1 MSDVPEHPLTA
12 EQPQHELGGH
22 PPPPMAAMPPVAS
35 RRHLPRGGDNV
46 APRQPPSGGANPRTG
61 PGVAHPPT
69 AVSSH
74 PQIPPPAARDAG
86 SSGSI
91 GGIGGPIGHGG
102 GGSSGSG
109 LGSGSRG
116 NIGIGFA
123 SLYIG
128 AADSCGLFPGSSDR
142 NAPIHSMLCQLWLG
156 EVSAPLVGQHR
167 RRRMAL
173 AAARSALLASRQS
186 IRESLLFDREA
197 SIGEDDAEQ
206 GEERGAN
213 GRRPSSASHP
223 SSSSSS
229 SLRSRPIRSH
239 RDRRRRAAVLG
250 RRMTTS
256 SGGGGRGDGDDHAWM
271 GPASVVQR
279 LVRSTLHD
287 LVHRDPDEVMDIVD
301 HIVDQLRSSSPGGL
315 PWALRPRVSSHGG
328 HQRGPPRRQS
338 HLSLL
343 LGGGGGGGFGGG
355 GTCTGSMGGGSMG
368 GGGGGGQGDG
378 GGHGVTG
385 NGNGD
390 EEKAD
395 AAGTMRTDSGSGYD
409 YSSDGLALLCDPMA
423 TDQYLADSHSG
434 MGMGMGMGIRA
445 GGGWGGSGSSMTS
458 ISSSASNAAL
468 AGGQGGPMSASSLA
482 SSMERFGWDTVFD
495 TLHEV
500 VALARKAKRGKRDE
514 VDDRAHSEAENGAT
528 RTDTWADANDE
539 GDNDGG
545 RDGGDGGG
553 DGGDGDV
560 EEDRV
565 DLLCDVEEDA
575 LGAMVELSVASMSP
589 SQWVKT
595 ITTLLQ
601 AFEPPSEADV
611 AAMAEAEE
619 AEEAEEGNGNF
630 NGNFNDYYHASS
642 TPRTAVEGG
651 SDDDDSGLT
660 DRTLSRTLGHL
671 DTYEAVVDIPIHGLE
686 AGTSFAVL
694 PLPGTL
700 TTAATAGTATAG
712 TAAEN
717 TTSES
722 TGTSARKGRPGFSVR
737 PPAHLGA
744 ALVSFRVSISIPVGH
759 AVTAPPPSPSAHSL
773 PSTEP
778 PSDTIMLF
786 EVGGTAPLDSYRVTA
801 QRAETGH
808 FDWDPEG
815 KLQRGKSYE
824 FRYCLG
830 GDPTNLGCVSYP
842 PTTVGAHFTTL
853 ATVGP
858 LLFVCNRTGLHCLGT
873 AVGGTKRGHLY
884 RSVLFNRHAAL
895 AGASGGSWT
904 GTKERLSH

>member
-1 MSDVPEHPLTA
+1 MMLRTSPHGGAT
-12 EQPQHELGGH
+12 QHELGGL
-22 PPPPMAAMPPVAS
+22 PPPPMAAMPPVDS
-35 RRHLPRGGDNV
+35 RRFLPRGGDNL
-46 APRQPPSGGANPRTG
+46 APRQPPTLGANPRTG

-74 PQIPPPAARDAG
+74 PQIPLRDAG

-102 GGSSGSG
+102 GS
-109 LGSGSRG
+109 SGSRG

-186 IRESLLFDREA
+186 IRKSLLFDREA
-197 SIGEDDAEQ
+197 SLGEDDEEQ

-213 GRRPSSASHP
+213 VRHPSSSHP
-223 SSSSSS
+223 SSSSS

-256 SGGGGRGDGDDHAWM
+256 SGGSGRGSGDDHAWM

-279 LVRSTLHD
+279 LVRATLRD

-315 PWALRPRVSSHGG
+315 PWALRPHVSSHGG

-355 GTCTGSMGGGSMG
+355 TDGGGTSSSVGGGGMG
-368 GGGGGGQGDG
+368 GGGGGGQGG
-378 GGHGVTG
+378 GSGHGVTG

-395 AAGTMRTDSGSGYD
+395 AAATMRTDSGGGYD
-409 YSSDGLALLCDPMA
+409 YSSDGLALLCDPMV
-423 TDQYLADSHSG
+423 TDQYLADSYGSVG

-445 GGGWGGSGSSMTS
+445 GGGWGGSGLGSFPPPSMAS

-468 AGGQGGPMSASSLA
+468 AGGQEGSMSASSLA
-482 SSMERFGWDTVFD
+482 SSMERFSWDTVFD

-500 VALARKAKRGKRDE
+500 VALARKAKRGKLDE
-514 VDDRAHSEAENGAT
+514 VNDRAHSEAENGAT
-528 RTDTWADANDE
+528 RTGTWADANEE

-545 RDGGDGGG
+545 RDGGDGD
-553 DGGDGDV
+553 DGV

-611 AAMAEAEE
+611 AAAAMAEE
-619 AEEAEEGNGNF
+619 EEAEEGNGND
-630 NGNFNDYYHASS
+630 NDYYRATS
-642 TPRTAVEGG
+642 TPRNAVEGG

-694 PLPGTL
+694 PLPDTL
-700 TTAATAGTATAG
+700 TTAAAAGTSTAGTATTG

-744 ALVSFRVSISIPVGH
+744 ALVSFRVSISIPAGH

-801 QRAETGH
+801 ERAEKGH

-873 AVGGTKRGHLY
+873 AVGGTKGGHLY

-904 GTKERLSH
+904 GTKERLESLTMK